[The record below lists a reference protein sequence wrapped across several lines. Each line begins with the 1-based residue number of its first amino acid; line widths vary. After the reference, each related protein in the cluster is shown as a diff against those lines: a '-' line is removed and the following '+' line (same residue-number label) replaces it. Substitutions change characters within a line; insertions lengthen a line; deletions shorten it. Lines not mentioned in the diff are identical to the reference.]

1 MSRMI
6 DGRPSETALEV
17 AAARAAHLR
26 FDPEPHLLEDVHAE
40 SLLDE
45 DGRALIRRYGDDGPW
60 ILKENRLFLPLRARF
75 VEDRLVEAHAR
86 GCRQLVIL
94 GAGLD
99 SFAWRQPEG
108 LADLR
113 IYEVDHPATQAWK
126 VERLASLGWA
136 VPANV
141 RLVACDFES
150 QTASKAL
157 AATGFD
163 ASSPALVSWMGVV
176 YYLERETADGAM
188 TDLAGLL
195 APGSEVVF
203 DAMLPWESMPPRYH
217 EIRDAMT
224 AYLKGADEPHV
235 NRYEPEEILAALAEA
250 GFSEAS
256 VADRDELAGRYV
268 DPTGTTIPLSER
280 FMLVVA
286 RR

>member
-1 MSRMI
+1 MI
-6 DGRPSETALEV
+6 EDRPSETALEV

-26 FDPEPHLLEDVHAE
+26 FDPEPHLLEDIHAE

-45 DGRALIRRYGDDGPW
+45 DGRALIPRYGDDGPW

-75 VEDRLVEAHAR
+75 VEDRLADAHAR

-141 RLVACDFES
+141 RLVACDFEGE
-150 QTASKAL
+150 TASEAL
-157 AATGFD
+157 ASTDFE
-163 ASSPALVSWMGVV
+163 ASTPALVSWMGVV
-176 YYLERETADGAM
+176 YYLERETANGAM
-188 TDLAGLL
+188 ADLAGLL

-203 DAMLPWESMPPRYH
+203 DAMLPWEAMPPRYH
-217 EIRDAMT
+217 EIREAMT
-224 AYLKGADEPHV
+224 EYLKGADEPHV
-235 NRYEPEEILAALAEA
+235 NRYQPEEILEALAKA

-256 VADRDELAGRYV
+256 VADRDEIVGRYV
-268 DPTGTTIPLSER
+268 NPTGTTIPLSER